1 MRTPTKRTVREEA
14 EDWLAAITLDRYGHL
29 MPGTAMEAAER
40 LDAYLAAEAARAA
53 EAERSVVQMWC
64 RRLRRP
70 RIRITKPETPP
81 KPPVKG
87 TVWGRLSAGAGESA

>member
-40 LDAYLAAEAARAA
+40 LNAYLAAEAARAA

-70 RIRITKPETPP
+70 RIRITKP
-81 KPPVKG
+81 
-87 TVWGRLSAGAGESA
+87 